1 LRSRVGMF
9 CYRHGPGLSHGI
21 ARRAERLKHFSA
33 LARNRRLDRRNRAA
47 IARILGYVPKTLE
60 PWGLMME
67 RFEGERESFHDDRRA
82 LTRVTPESKIW
93 AAVDNETRNEL
104 LGMAEVADFSGL
116 GVGLRGMSGDP
127 VAAAGDTLWVTL
139 IAEEGL
145 IPLRARLIRTTR
157 E

>member
-1 LRSRVGMF
+1 
-9 CYRHGPGLSHGI
+9 
-21 ARRAERLKHFSA
+21 
-33 LARNRRLDRRNRAA
+33 
-47 IARILGYVPKTLE
+47 
-60 PWGLMME
+60 MMDGFG
-67 RFEGERESFHDDRRA
+67 REREDLHAERRA

-116 GVGLRGMSGDP
+116 GVALKGMSGDP

-157 E
+157 EGVYGVRIDVPDDAGQRFLIRLYTRASSEVAGRA

>member
-1 LRSRVGMF
+1 M
-9 CYRHGPGLSHGI
+9 
-21 ARRAERLKHFSA
+21 
-33 LARNRRLDRRNRAA
+33 D
-47 IARILGYVPKTLE
+47 
-60 PWGLMME
+60 
-67 RFEGERESFHDDRRA
+67 RFEGEHDDCHAERRA

-116 GVGLRGMSGDP
+116 GVALRGMSGDP
-127 VAAAGDTLWVTL
+127 VANAGDTLWVTL

-157 E
+157 EGVYGVRIDVPDDAGQRFLIKLYTRAASEVAGRA

>member
-1 LRSRVGMF
+1 M
-9 CYRHGPGLSHGI
+9 
-21 ARRAERLKHFSA
+21 
-33 LARNRRLDRRNRAA
+33 D
-47 IARILGYVPKTLE
+47 
-60 PWGLMME
+60 
-67 RFEGERESFHDDRRA
+67 RFEGEREDFHAERRA
-82 LTRVTPESKIW
+82 LTRVSPESKIW

-157 E
+157 EGLYGVRIDLPDDAGQRFLIRLYARAASEFAGRA

>member
-1 LRSRVGMF
+1 
-9 CYRHGPGLSHGI
+9 
-21 ARRAERLKHFSA
+21 
-33 LARNRRLDRRNRAA
+33 
-47 IARILGYVPKTLE
+47 
-60 PWGLMME
+60 ME
-67 RFEGERESFHDDRRA
+67 RFEGEREESHADRRA
-82 LTRVTPESKIW
+82 LERVTPESKIW

-116 GVGLRGMSGDP
+116 GVALRGMSGDP

-157 E
+157 EGVYGVRIDVPDDAGQRFLIKLYARASAEVAGRA

>member
-1 LRSRVGMF
+1 M
-9 CYRHGPGLSHGI
+9 
-21 ARRAERLKHFSA
+21 
-33 LARNRRLDRRNRAA
+33 D
-47 IARILGYVPKTLE
+47 
-60 PWGLMME
+60 
-67 RFEGERESFHDDRRA
+67 RFEDERDDFHTDRRA

-145 IPLRARLIRTTR
+145 IPLRARLVRTTR
-157 E
+157 EGLYGVRIDVPDDAGQRFLIKLYTRASAEVADRA

>member
-1 LRSRVGMF
+1 
-9 CYRHGPGLSHGI
+9 
-21 ARRAERLKHFSA
+21 
-33 LARNRRLDRRNRAA
+33 
-47 IARILGYVPKTLE
+47 
-60 PWGLMME
+60 ME
-67 RFEGERESFHDDRRA
+67 RFEGERTPYSSERRA
-82 LTRVTPESKIW
+82 LTRVAPESKIW

-145 IPLRARLIRTTR
+145 IPLRARLVRTTR
-157 E
+157 EGLYGVRIDVPDDAGQRFLIKLYTRAASEVTDSA

>member
-1 LRSRVGMF
+1 
-9 CYRHGPGLSHGI
+9 
-21 ARRAERLKHFSA
+21 
-33 LARNRRLDRRNRAA
+33 
-47 IARILGYVPKTLE
+47 
-60 PWGLMME
+60 ME
-67 RFEGERESFHDDRRA
+67 RFEGGHEDLNAERRA
-82 LTRVTPESKIW
+82 LTRVSPESKIW

-145 IPLRARLIRTTR
+145 IPLRACLIRTTR
-157 E
+157 EGLYGVRIDVPDDAGQRFLIKLYTRAASEVADRA

>member
-1 LRSRVGMF
+1 
-9 CYRHGPGLSHGI
+9 
-21 ARRAERLKHFSA
+21 
-33 LARNRRLDRRNRAA
+33 
-47 IARILGYVPKTLE
+47 
-60 PWGLMME
+60 ME
-67 RFEGERESFHDDRRA
+67 RFEGERDDFHNERRA

-116 GVGLRGMSGDP
+116 GVALRGMSGDP
-127 VAAAGDTLWVTL
+127 VANAGDTLWVTL

-157 E
+157 EGVYGVRIDVPDDAGQRFLIKLYTRASSEVAGRA

>member
-1 LRSRVGMF
+1 
-9 CYRHGPGLSHGI
+9 
-21 ARRAERLKHFSA
+21 
-33 LARNRRLDRRNRAA
+33 
-47 IARILGYVPKTLE
+47 
-60 PWGLMME
+60 ME
-67 RFEGERESFHDDRRA
+67 RFEGERDDFHAERRA
-82 LTRVTPESKIW
+82 LERVTPESKIW

-145 IPLRARLIRTTR
+145 IPLRARLVRTTR
-157 E
+157 EGLYGVRIDVPDDAGQRFLIKLYTRASAEVADRA

>member
-1 LRSRVGMF
+1 
-9 CYRHGPGLSHGI
+9 
-21 ARRAERLKHFSA
+21 
-33 LARNRRLDRRNRAA
+33 
-47 IARILGYVPKTLE
+47 
-60 PWGLMME
+60 ME

-145 IPLRARLIRTTR
+145 IPLRARLVRTTR
-157 E
+157 EGLYGVRIDVPDDAGQRFLIKLYTRAASEVTDRA

>member
-1 LRSRVGMF
+1 
-9 CYRHGPGLSHGI
+9 
-21 ARRAERLKHFSA
+21 
-33 LARNRRLDRRNRAA
+33 
-47 IARILGYVPKTLE
+47 
-60 PWGLMME
+60 ME
-67 RFEGERESFHDDRRA
+67 RFEGEREDLHAERRA

-116 GVGLRGMSGDP
+116 GVALRGMSGDP

-157 E
+157 EGVYGVRIDVPDDAGQRFLLRLYTRAASEFAGRA

>member
-1 LRSRVGMF
+1 
-9 CYRHGPGLSHGI
+9 
-21 ARRAERLKHFSA
+21 
-33 LARNRRLDRRNRAA
+33 
-47 IARILGYVPKTLE
+47 
-60 PWGLMME
+60 ME
-67 RFEGERESFHDDRRA
+67 RFEGERTPYSTERRA
-82 LTRVTPESKIW
+82 LTRVAPESKNW

-127 VAAAGDTLWVTL
+127 VANAGDTLWVTL

-157 E
+157 EGVYGVRIDVPDDAGQRFLIKLYTRASAEVTDRA

>member
-1 LRSRVGMF
+1 M
-9 CYRHGPGLSHGI
+9 
-21 ARRAERLKHFSA
+21 
-33 LARNRRLDRRNRAA
+33 D
-47 IARILGYVPKTLE
+47 
-60 PWGLMME
+60 
-67 RFEGERESFHDDRRA
+67 RFESEDFHAERRA

-116 GVGLRGMSGDP
+116 GVALRGMSGDP

-157 E
+157 EGVYGVRIDVPDDAGQRFLIRLYTRASAEVAGRA

>member
-1 LRSRVGMF
+1 LNF
-9 CYRHGPGLSHGI
+9 
-21 ARRAERLKHFSA
+21 
-33 LARNRRLDRRNRAA
+33 
-47 IARILGYVPKTLE
+47 
-60 PWGLMME
+60 WGLKME
-67 RFEGERESFHDDRRA
+67 RFESERTPLGTERRA

-127 VAAAGDTLWVTL
+127 VANAGDTLWVTL
-139 IAEEGL
+139 ISEEGL

-157 E
+157 EGLYGVRIDVPDDAGQRFLIKLYTRASSEVTDRA

>member
-1 LRSRVGMF
+1 
-9 CYRHGPGLSHGI
+9 
-21 ARRAERLKHFSA
+21 
-33 LARNRRLDRRNRAA
+33 
-47 IARILGYVPKTLE
+47 
-60 PWGLMME
+60 ME
-67 RFEGERESFHDDRRA
+67 RFEGGREDLNAERRA

-157 E
+157 EGLYGVRIDVPDDAGQRFLIKLYTRAASEVADRA

>member
-1 LRSRVGMF
+1 
-9 CYRHGPGLSHGI
+9 
-21 ARRAERLKHFSA
+21 
-33 LARNRRLDRRNRAA
+33 
-47 IARILGYVPKTLE
+47 
-60 PWGLMME
+60 
-67 RFEGERESFHDDRRA
+67 
-82 LTRVTPESKIW
+82 VTPESKIW

-116 GVGLRGMSGDP
+116 GVALRGMSGDP

-157 E
+157 EGVYGVRIDVPDDAGQRFLIKLYTRASAEVAGRA

>member
-1 LRSRVGMF
+1 M
-9 CYRHGPGLSHGI
+9 
-21 ARRAERLKHFSA
+21 
-33 LARNRRLDRRNRAA
+33 D
-47 IARILGYVPKTLE
+47 
-60 PWGLMME
+60 
-67 RFEGERESFHDDRRA
+67 RFEDERDDFHNERRA

-116 GVGLRGMSGDP
+116 GVALRGMSGDP
-127 VAAAGDTLWVTL
+127 VANAGDTLWVTL

-157 E
+157 EGVYGVRIDVPDDAGQRFLIKLYTRASSEVAGRA